1 MKKVISIFIII
12 VCFYLL
18 WLTGVPFIAQKVK
31 PYILN
36 AIEKEF
42 GYKIIEDNLFVKT
55 SILPY
60 LYLKADKVRIKNP
73 VGNEIV
79 KTTYPNIKVSVL
91 PLLVGKVHINSLDI
105 QRCNAD
111 IYIDEK
117 IFKDK
122 KSLKY
127 LKNIT
132 LNSKHINIDDFN
144 FKLAQSQN
152 SKGLIVSGKNLSFS
166 NNKNIKNI
174 KLNAAISAGDYKST
188 IKTNIYI
195 PQKQNTL
202 APSSEVEIT
211 NLDLKY
217 FNGYFN
223 NYLPQD
229 ITSINGVIDFN
240 VQNRKF
246 SLKLKDLAV
255 LFKDSSKS
263 IILPKKTEIK
273 GDFNVSEDIINLVNS
288 ELSSDDVNAQ
298 ADVRVTNY
306 TSRHPHIY
314 LKTKLYESK
323 TASIIK
329 SLPAL
334 NSPDIHLG
342 YLKKYPLY
350 ADASGE
356 LTINGVLPEPDI
368 TGDILIKNGYII
380 KPIPNDKTKATIK
393 ISFKNK
399 TAYYDVLTGAG
410 GNQSVT
416 VKGETKLYGN
426 KYSKMEIKSTDRV
439 DLKTAKS
446 VVDPLHYILYF
457 ETGPV
462 PIMELDGFGNID
474 IKVSGNH
481 ASPHVW
487 GKMNFYNADASF
499 NELKGLILNNADGVI
514 NFDDQNVDFKTTKA
528 FLDGKNA
535 QISGRCNLY
544 GKTEINFF
552 AKDFNLQKGLNAIKT
567 SPMLKDI
574 KSILPPIDKI
584 NGNADFNLD
593 ITGDIPDINKIELNK
608 NLFVKGSLNL
618 KNVMAGVNDFCI
630 TNING
635 IINFSGT
642 DVNIKAISKINN
654 SVININGDIKNN
666 LANVK
671 ASSQNLN
678 LDDVLHN
685 SALKGLTDNNYVSFN
700 GSYKGKINN
709 IEYDKINLDAH
720 ISRANKTSPIA
731 FSSGTVL
738 VKNGTCTISKLKGT
752 ITKNP
757 FEMEGKITHLGKKN
771 QNINASI
778 KLNNANLST
787 INLIREFYLIPN
799 DTKEL
804 LRKLDFKTGKTNINF
819 RIVNNYPYTN
829 IVLNDVEASYIPLNM
844 PLKIINGGIELK
856 NNRVYIDKMNTLAD
870 DMPIF
875 LNGSISNIYKKP
887 DLNIYLNS
895 VPKQTFIDKYINK
908 NMLYPLKV
916 KGDIIYSAN
925 IKGPLD
931 NYNITANAKIG
942 EKASVYYLGATLGDG
957 ENQTILDFD
966 GNIIK
971 NNSIRINNFAYNKS
985 VLSQNNKS
993 NLINF
998 LKMSGQVRLINNEP
1012 HFNNLLIKTENPTDA
1027 RIFNI
1032 IFKKPNIKQ
1041 GLFTSDL
1048 RINGRLSDLKILGD
1062 FHIFDINVPLMQT
1075 VLKDITLKFQPTT
1088 INISSKG
1095 EIFSN
1100 EINLVAEADNRLKP
1114 PFKIRNGLLHFKK
1127 LDFNSAIKDLKQLEI
1142 NKPKQAA
1149 SNSKPITDLTALII
1163 DSLDLKADDVLIKG
1177 ISAKNLKTVIS
1188 LTNKMNFSL
1197 RDYNAEIA
1205 NGYLSGD
1212 FSYNLLSNKT
1222 SLLLNAE
1229 DIDANNLSEMLFD
1242 LSNQMYGSLRGTA
1255 NLSCNGSSNKACMST
1270 VQGTVVFNVSDG
1282 RMPKLGSLEY
1292 LLKAGNLIK
1301 GGFTDL
1307 SINSII
1313 DLVTPLKTGE
1323 FSNIYGNIKIN
1334 NGIAEDI
1341 KILTRGENLNLYVKG
1356 NYNLSTSNAHMYVFG
1371 LLSKNIKTPLGAI
1384 GNMSLN
1390 TLFNLIPGITLDD
1403 KSPFINDINKIPGIE
1418 LSKNKYRKFIAE
1430 IIGDISGDSYVKSF
1444 EWIN

>member
-1 MKKVISIFIII
+1 MKKVITIFIII
-12 VCFYLL
+12 ICFYTL
-18 WLTGVPFIAQKVK
+18 WLAGVPILAQKIK
-31 PYILN
+31 PILIN

-42 GYKIIEDNLFVKT
+42 GYKIIEDNLYINTGF
-55 SILPY
+55 LPY
-60 LYLKADKVRIKNP
+60 YYLKADKIKIKNP
-73 VGNEIV
+73 LDNEIIKLV
-79 KTTYPNIKVSVL
+79 SPQIKVSAL
-91 PLLVGKVHINSLDI
+91 PLFIGKVHVNNVKINK
-105 QRCNAD
+105 CNAD

-132 LNSKHINIDDFN
+132 LNSNYIDIKEFN
-144 FKLAQSQN
+144 FKIAQAQN
-152 SKGLIVSGKNLSFS
+152 EQGLIISGENLSFS
-166 NNKNIKNI
+166 NNKNVKNI
-174 KLNAAISAGDYKST
+174 KLNAAIRAGNYNST

-195 PQKQNTL
+195 PQKQNISS
-202 APSSEVEIT
+202 PSSDIEIN

-223 NYLPQD
+223 KYLPQD
-229 ITSINGVIDFN
+229 ITSVIGIIDFN
-240 VQNRKF
+240 AHNKKF
-246 SLKLKDLAV
+246 NLQLKDIAI
-255 LFKDSSKS
+255 LFKNSSKS
-263 IILPKKTEIK
+263 IILPNDVNIK
-273 GDFNVSEDIINLVNS
+273 SDFNISEDIINLSNAQ
-288 ELSSDDVNAQ
+288 LISDDINAK
-298 ADVRVTNY
+298 ADIKVSNY
-306 TSRHPHIY
+306 NSKHPHVYINTC
-314 LKTKLYESK
+314 LDESK

-329 SLPAL
+329 ALPAL

-342 YLKKYPLY
+342 YLKKYPLH
-350 ADASGE
+350 ADASGN
-356 LTINGVLPEPDI
+356 LLITGTFPEPDI
-368 TGDILIKNGYII
+368 TGDIIIKNGYII
-380 KPIPNDKTKATIK
+380 KPIPNDNTKATIK
-393 ISFKNK
+393 LVFKNK
-399 TAYYDVLTGAG
+399 SVSYDVLAGAG
-410 GNQSVT
+410 GKEQVT

-426 KYSKMEIKSTDRV
+426 KISQMEIKSSDRV
-439 DLKTAKS
+439 DLRTAKS
-446 VVDPLHYILYF
+446 IVDPLHDILYF

-462 PIMELDGFGNID
+462 PIMELDGKGNID

-487 GKMNFYNADASF
+487 GKMNFYDANASF
-499 NELKGLILNNADGVI
+499 NELKGLVLTNTYGVI
-514 NFDDQNVDFKTTKA
+514 NFDDQNVNFKTTKA

-535 QISGRCNLY
+535 QIQGRCNLF

-574 KSILPPIDKI
+574 KSILPPINNIK
-584 NGNADFNLD
+584 GSADFNLD

-618 KNVMAGVNDFCI
+618 KNVIAGVNDFCI

-635 IINFSGT
+635 LINFSGT
-642 DVNIKAISKINN
+642 DVDIKATSKINN
-654 SVININGDIKNN
+654 SIININGDIKNN
-666 LANVK
+666 LANIK

-678 LDDVLHN
+678 LDDILHN
-685 SALKGLTDNNYVSFN
+685 SALKGLTDNNYITFN
-700 GSYKGKINN
+700 GSYKGKLNN

-720 ISRANKTSPIA
+720 ISKPNRTSPIA
-731 FSSGTVL
+731 FSSGSIY
-738 VKNGTCTISKLKGT
+738 VKNGTCTINKLKGT
-752 ITKNP
+752 ITQNP
-757 FEMEGKITHLGKKN
+757 FEMEGKITHLGRKN

-778 KLNNANLST
+778 KLNNASLST

-819 RIVNNYPYTN
+819 KIVNNYPYTN
-829 IVLNDVEASYIPLNM
+829 IVLNDVEANYIPLNM

-856 NNRVYIDKMNTLAD
+856 NNRVYVDKMNTLAD

-957 ENQTILDFD
+957 ENQTILEFD
-966 GNIIK
+966 GDIIK
-971 NNSIRINNFAYNKS
+971 NSSIKINNFAYNKS

-1048 RINGRLSDLKILGD
+1048 RINGKLSDLKILGD
-1062 FHIFDINVPLMQT
+1062 FHIFDINVPLLQT

-1088 INISSKG
+1088 IKISSKG

-1100 EINLVAEADNRLKP
+1100 EISLVADAENRLRP

-1142 NKPKQAA
+1142 NKPKQAS
-1149 SNSKPITDLTALII
+1149 SNNKPITDLTALII
-1163 DSLDLKADDVLIKG
+1163 ERLDLKADDVLIKG
-1177 ISAKNLKTVIS
+1177 VSAKNLKTVIS
-1188 LTNKMNFSL
+1188 LSDKMNFSL
-1197 RDYNAEIA
+1197 SNYNAEIA

-1212 FSYNLLSNKT
+1212 FSYNLLSNRT
-1222 SLLLNAE
+1222 SLILNAE

-1255 NLSCNGSSNKACMST
+1255 TLSCNGSSNKACMST
-1270 VQGTVVFNVSDG
+1270 VQGSVAFNVSDG
-1282 RMPKLGSLEY
+1282 KMPKLGSLEY

-1301 GGFTDL
+1301 GGITDL

-1390 TLFNLIPGITLDD
+1390 TLFNLIPGVTLDE

-1418 LSKNKYRKFIAE
+1418 LSKNNYRKFIAE
-1430 IIGDISGDSYVKSF
+1430 IIGDISGDNYVKSF